1 MSKSIYATIQES
13 TEKIIREEEN
23 KHKEEF
29 LNFLNGQLG
38 EILQNK
44 SYYFWRGERTFS
56 VPRED
61 STTEFKNSAEK
72 MGFECQCEYDSYY
85 GDKITL
91 IPKAGEALKFVEA
104 FNKKAEAERK
114 AEQRRKDKIRKES
127 IKVARV
133 VAKDVLGRLKAKEY
147 EMRKYN
153 DKICTIKV
161 KYEPVSLEGI
171 DLDIFI
177 SGVQDILSK
186 YKFPRS
192 SFGGTINSYFN
203 IDIERKAVQS

>member
-13 TEKIIREEEN
+13 TEKIIREEGN
-23 KHKEEF
+23 KCKEEF
-29 LNFLNGQLG
+29 LNFLNGQL
-38 EILQNK
+38 EEDLKNK
-44 SYYFWRGERTFS
+44 IYHSWRGKKTFP
-56 VPRED
+56 VPREN

-127 IKVARV
+127 IKVAKA
-133 VAKDVLGRLKAKEY
+133 VAKDILGHLKEKEY
-147 EMRKYN
+147 EVRKYN
-153 DKICTIKV
+153 DKFCTIKV
-161 KYEPVSLEGI
+161 KYESVSFEGI
-171 DLDIFI
+171 DLGIFI

-186 YKFPRS
+186 YNFTKS
-192 SFGGTINSYFN
+192 SFCGTMNSCFY
-203 IDIERKAVQS
+203 IDIERKAAQS